1 MATFKDT
8 FKYNLQ
14 EGFRE
19 AFESRTGILGD
30 ALRARRERQEQ
41 EQQEKEQ
48 IEEINNGTTQLK
60 STGVTLGN
68 LEKSFIQISRNLQ
81 LIAKSMKAQVTLQ
94 EETDEALI
102 ETKKAEKLAN
112 KTIMPKIE
120 KDEDGLFDK
129 VLDLLDGWGRGRRK
143 PRAKRG
149 GRRGRRGPGRGGPGR
164 GGPGRGTP
172 RTPPTRVPPAPERGA
187 PPRTPPAP
195 DRSAPPRAP
204 APAPAPTPDKGA
216 PPRPAPAPK
225 PTVPK
230 AKIKEFA
237 VKRIAKALGK
247 MGLKSIPILGAA
259 VGVGFAIG
267 RLIKGDPV
275 GAGLEAVGSL
285 GSAVTAIPA
294 TILDEARSLYIE
306 IYGVYPEE
314 DPAPDK
320 AERWKVIY
328 EAIED
333 AVREE
338 LRSKA
343 VEKPEVDYGQAS
355 MDMMG
360 TPMSVPLPP
369 PPAPP
374 PLPRPAPRPS
384 PSAQQPRT
392 PPAAAPTTTPAG
404 ASTGGSTAPTA
415 VNKPGAAATLPPS
428 TTVDQKGNAA
438 RLAAVLQ
445 KYGITNP
452 YAKTAIISTA
462 AKESGLNPASK
473 ELGANAWLRTID
485 SQGVDYVWRVLPQLG
500 PRGRVAV
507 RLGYPQGMPAD
518 VLRSYFSKGDESFF
532 ELVYGM
538 IPRFNPNPGDGYKYR
553 GRGFVQLTG
562 RSVYAAVSKQIGIDI
577 EANPDQVLTDFDT
590 AAAALAGY
598 MFMTRGGKDKALKDL
613 NAFTDVNSALR
624 YVLHSVAGLG
634 KDARQFDVADS
645 TMRHQLE
652 KASKYVNLAAASSG
666 ADIGNYSITPAMYA
680 KGTSFSGPST
690 VVVAVQDEKKAAPVQ
705 VAQPRV
711 ERPAQIG

>member
-112 KTIMPKIE
+112 KTIMPKVE
-120 KDEDGLFDK
+120 KEEDGLFDK

-149 GRRGRRGPGRGGPGR
+149 GRRGRRGPGRR
-164 GGPGRGTP
+164 GPGRGTP
-172 RTPPTRVPPAPERGA
+172 RTPPTRVPPTPDKGT
-187 PPRTPPAP
+187 PPRTP
-195 DRSAPPRAP
+195 
-204 APAPAPTPDKGA
+204 PTPDKGA

-225 PTVPK
+225 PRVPK

-259 VGVGFAIG
+259 IGVGFAIN

-306 IYGVYPEE
+306 FYGIPPEQ
-314 DPAPDK
+314 DTSPDK
-320 AERWKVIY
+320 AERWKDIY
-328 EAIED
+328 EALEE

-360 TPMSVPLPP
+360 TPMSVPPPLPP

-374 PLPRPAPRPS
+374 PPPPRPAPRPA
-384 PSAQQPRT
+384 PSARQPQ
-392 PPAAAPTTTPAG
+392 PSAPTTTGAPAPAAPPSLPPTPAAPPPAPAATGTAATTAAG
-404 ASTGGSTAPTA
+404 ASSSGVFKSPGEFIKGMYPFAAQASQLIGGK
-415 VNKPGAAATLPPS
+415 VPP
-428 TTVDQKGNAA
+428 
-438 RLAAVLQ
+438 
-445 KYGITNP
+445 I
-452 YAKTAIISTA
+452 AILGQW
-462 AKESGLNPASK
+462 AKESGNGKALSAPYNYAGIK
-473 ELGANAWLRTID
+473 AFGNF
-485 SQGVDYVWRVLPQLG
+485 QKGDYVLTEERYTDAQLARAQAKGETLAKVFSG
-500 PRGRVAV
+500 PDDTMTKGSRTVSLDQWYGKGAYEKARAEGKSWVQV
-507 RLGYPQGMPAD
+507 K
-518 VLRSYFSKGDESFF
+518 SYFAKFQDFSDFAKGFASV
-532 ELVYGM
+532 LM
-538 IPRFNPNPGDGYKYR
+538 APRYAKAREQTTPAGFGLEVAKAGYATASAEAY
-553 GRGFVQLTG
+553 
-562 RSVYAAVSKQIGIDI
+562 SAGI
-577 EANPDQVLTDFDT
+577 AKF
-590 AAAALAGY
+590 AAAEGNNVGD
-598 MFMTRGGKDKALKDL
+598 M
-613 NAFTDVNSALR
+613 
-624 YVLHSVAGLG
+624 
-634 KDARQFDVADS
+634 S
-645 TMRHQLE
+645 T
-652 KASKYVNLAAASSG
+652 ALAAAQRSNSS
-666 ADIGNYSITPAMYA
+666 PANV
-680 KGTSFSGPST
+680 T
-690 VVVAVQDEKKAAPVQ
+690 VVAVASSPETKKAAGVP
-705 VAQPRV
+705 QPRV